1 MEFELDFPKGWNW
14 VAVLLITVMVAVG
27 LGALGRLV
35 TPAGD
40 KLLTWSEWQVLQA
53 RHAYRQELSRL
64 RQDVEALAGLLDQSP
79 DPVRAQLVAEQALAH
94 SQVGQETL
102 APQRQA
108 VALAAEALRNWAVG
122 AEDRQIAV
130 AALLQAILTLEEAG
144 DR

>member
-40 KLLTWSEWQVLQA
+40 KLLTWSECQVLQA